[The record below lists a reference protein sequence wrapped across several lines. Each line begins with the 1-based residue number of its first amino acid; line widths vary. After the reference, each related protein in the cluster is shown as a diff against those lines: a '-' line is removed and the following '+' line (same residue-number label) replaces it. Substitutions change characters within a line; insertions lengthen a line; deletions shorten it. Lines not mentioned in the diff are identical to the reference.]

1 MPPGHDRNV
10 VYTYRYLRTAMIA
23 LLIMLVF
30 SAGYQW
36 WWETGRSCSLGSIS
50 AYYYTPARTVFVGSL
65 CALGACLISYK
76 GHSPEEDA
84 LLNFS
89 GFMAFVVAMVPT
101 VPDGLCGP
109 NAYSQT
115 PPEIASAVRNNIWS
129 LIFVTA
135 LAAIIGGLIRRRS
148 RDTVAKP
155 SRLTVVVSVACGV
168 VLVVELTLFLALRER
183 FIAVSHG
190 VAAVTMVAGVIAVMG
205 FSALRRERQD
215 AMHGGDQTATPSVWS
230 PQKTYKRI
238 YLAIATVLLVTL
250 GVTVIVALSTSFDR
264 FILWVELVVIV
275 LFGAY
280 WGVQTRELWD
290 LSERATAAAYAA
302 PSRVGLPATSERSYD
317 EPSSGDVLEHDV
329 EGREA
334 HTVAE

>member
-1 MPPGHDRNV
+1 M
-10 VYTYRYLRTAMIA
+10 MA
-23 LLIMLVF
+23 LLTMLVF

-36 WWETGRSCSLGSIS
+36 WRETSRTCWLGSIS

-65 CALGACLISYK
+65 CALGACLIAYK

-101 VPDGLCGP
+101 VPDHLCGP

-115 PPEIASAVRNNIWS
+115 PPEIAAAVRNNVWS
-129 LIFVTA
+129 FVFVTA
-135 LAAIIGGLIRRRS
+135 LAVIIGGLIRRRS
-148 RDTVAKP
+148 RDTAAKP
-155 SRLTVVVSVACGV
+155 SRLTVIVSVACGV

-215 AMHGGDQTATPSVWS
+215 AMHGGDDQTATPTVWS
-230 PQKTYKRI
+230 PRRPTNGSI
-238 YLAIATVLLVTL
+238 WLSPGILLVTL
-250 GVTVIVALSTSFDR
+250 GVTVLVALSTSFDR
-264 FILWVELVVIV
+264 FILWAELAIIV

-280 WGVQTRELWD
+280 WGVQTRELWG
-290 LSERATAAAYAA
+290 LGERATAVAYAA
-302 PSRVGLPATSERSYD
+302 PSRVGPGATSECSLD
-317 EPSSGDVLEHDV
+317 EPSSGDPLKNDV
-329 EGREA
+329 EGRKA
-334 HTVAE
+334 HIVAE